1 MASVVISKRELVAPM
16 AEQHIPVL
24 LEEVVRSLH
33 PHPEGIY
40 IDGTVGRGGH
50 AAAIMDGAGGHARLL
65 GLDADPRSLTLA
77 GETLAQFGNAVALQE
92 GNFRH
97 IAALAEESGFARVDG
112 ILLDLGIS
120 SMQLD
125 ATGRGFSFQ
134 DTESLDMRFSPR
146 QQVTALDLVNTC
158 PESALADL
166 IYRYGEER
174 QSRRIARTIVARRP
188 ITTAAELAAVV
199 SSAMPRRGKI
209 HPATRTFQALRIAV
223 NDELDA
229 LREAL
234 PQALGLLTPGGIL
247 AVISFHSLE
256 DRIVKELFQR
266 EARDCVCPPSTPV
279 CVCDHKAQVRLPH
292 RRPIAPTPE
301 EVNRNPRSRSAK
313 LRVAEKL

>member
-1 MASVVISKRELVAPM
+1 MASVVIGRRELVAPM
-16 AEQHIPVL
+16 VEQHIPVL

-33 PHPEGIY
+33 PHPEGVY

-77 GETLAQFGNAVALQE
+77 GETLAQYGNAVALRE

-97 IAALAEESGFARVDG
+97 IAALAEESGFAPVDG

-188 ITTAAELAAVV
+188 IITAAELAAAV

-234 PQALGLLTPGGIL
+234 PQALGLLTPRGIL

-279 CVCDHKAQVRLPH
+279 CVCDHRAQVRLPH